1 MTIFKR
7 INSNSAIYLN
17 THPIISIVILNVLLF
32 LFLLFT
38 LEIGLRVFAPIG
50 VTNSG
55 YLHSPNGLKY
65 GWGFKPYDVVRIE
78 DPDTGEISYDRVN
91 NHGWR
96 DRDRTYV
103 NKKNAFRV
111 VVLGDSEVFGY
122 IVPKRKTFTFLLE
135 ERFKNEVKNV
145 EIINIAYAGWGTSQ
159 QLEALEKEALLY
171 KPNLIIV
178 NFVGNDL
185 SDNVTPLENSKFGN
199 RIPFFHQVSVTGK
212 LTRANNPKFIA
223 ERKAITRNY
232 LLSKFEILKRLWL
245 FRLGLKHAKRKKHII
260 ASGQINLMH
269 LIFGKTLPKKFKLKL
284 EKIRGLEKGLEMTK
298 SELIDF
304 LNPFQLSKDIR
315 KVIIRISENRTF
327 LREFNG
333 PGHYNKIKL
342 SNKNQEKLA
351 TSKETRLWI
360 LYTKL
365 MLKMKSIL
373 ANKGIPLAITSDYGS
388 KRYDW
393 ACYWYFASGEESE
406 KKNFLKINHRLKSFA
421 EKNGIMFIQ
430 PPSDDQR
437 ARNDP
442 HLNELGH
449 QAKAENLYNYLIKS
463 FGKNILSK

>member
-1 MTIFKR
+1 MATFKR
-7 INSNSAIYLN
+7 INSNSTRYLN
-17 THPIISIVILNVLLF
+17 THPIISIVIVNVLLF
-32 LFLLFT
+32 LFFLFI

-50 VTNSG
+50 ITNSG

-78 DPDTGEISYDRVN
+78 NPDTGEISYDGVN

-135 ERFKNEVKNV
+135 ERFKKEQKNV
-145 EIINIAYAGWGTSQ
+145 EIINIAYSGWGTSQ

-185 SDNVTPLENSKFGN
+185 FDNVIHLDKSKFGN

-212 LTRANNPKFIA
+212 LTRENNPKFIA
-223 ERKAITRNY
+223 ERKTVTRNY
-232 LLSKFEILKRLWL
+232 ILSKSQILKRLWL
-245 FRLGLKHAKRKKHII
+245 IRLGLKHAKRKKHII
-260 ASGQINLMH
+260 ASGQINLLG
-269 LIFGKTLPKKFKLKL
+269 LIFGKAIPKEFKLEL
-284 EKIRGLEKGLEMTK
+284 EKLKGLEMTK
-298 SELIDF
+298 SELINF
-304 LNPFQLSKDIR
+304 LNPFQLSEDIR

-333 PGHYNKIKL
+333 RGHYNKK
-342 SNKNQEKLA
+342 KFYQEKLA
-351 TSKETRLWI
+351 TSKEIRLWV

-365 MLKMKSIL
+365 MLRMKSIL
-373 ANKGIPLAITSDYGS
+373 VNKGIPLAITSDYGS

-393 ACYWYFASGEESE
+393 ACYWYLGEEAGR
-406 KKNFLKINHRLKSFA
+406 KNFLKINHRLKSFA

-442 HLNELGH
+442 HMNELGH

-463 FGKNILSK
+463 FGKNILSI